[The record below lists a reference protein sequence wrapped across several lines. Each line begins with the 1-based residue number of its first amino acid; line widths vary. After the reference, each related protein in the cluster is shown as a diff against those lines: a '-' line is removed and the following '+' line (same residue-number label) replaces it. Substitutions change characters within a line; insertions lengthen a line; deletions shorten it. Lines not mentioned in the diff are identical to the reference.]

1 MNRYTFPFG
10 SCEKPQ
16 TKGGIAQP
24 YSTSIN
30 IILCLIILT
39 FMLQSNNL
47 YSRLFLFT
55 ILVFNGFHTLSHT
68 IHIKELKN
76 YQFLLTHYSSVIS
89 TFFLIAMLNY
99 ITKEK
104 INKYILCLLVL
115 LYGFDTYLIIKNVS
129 HIYNI
134 IIFMVIL
141 FIILIY
147 YYPFLTKKMQTNIFY
162 IIISSS
168 FVLFFQ
174 LFEIANCKYIL
185 ENYNFPFH
193 IITEISASIPIA
205 LLCYTFYKL

>member
-39 FMLQSNNL
+39 FMFQSNNL

-89 TFFLIAMLNY
+89 TFFLIVMLNY
-99 ITKEK
+99 ITK
-104 INKYILCLLVL
+104 
-115 LYGFDTYLIIKNVS
+115 
-129 HIYNI
+129 
-134 IIFMVIL
+134 
-141 FIILIY
+141 
-147 YYPFLTKKMQTNIFY
+147 
-162 IIISSS
+162 
-168 FVLFFQ
+168 
-174 LFEIANCKYIL
+174 
-185 ENYNFPFH
+185 
-193 IITEISASIPIA
+193 
-205 LLCYTFYKL
+205 